1 TRRKSLGRKR
11 LTKPESTFQELDLDA
26 AAETFIKVIADED
39 SEDKAP
45 LLWSALV
52 EGNASLS
59 KTLLGDNV
67 SEDNFLARMAAL
79 IKRKKQALAEKL
91 AKERRNRWSM
101 AYVKSFTDAQ
111 LKEEFKKIQ
120 KAPSNIQIQAFNR
133 TLKRTGL

>member
-1 TRRKSLGRKR
+1 KALM
-11 LTKPESTFQELDLDA
+11 
-26 AAETFIKVIADED
+26 VDED
-39 SEDKAP
+39 IIIKERTFKQMEEDRLGEEA
-45 LLWSALV
+45 V

-133 TLKRTGL
+133 TLKRTGLVLEKPSSKQ